1 MIIRLSEIS
10 MLKMSVKPP
19 QSVVDAD
26 YCVIKD
32 GTVHQYVGIGW
43 VEVRTATQD
52 DYDNIPQVL
61 TPHCSQCRHYEC
73 LTNSTM
79 YCHKLQK
86 RITARKKPCKNYEE
100 R

>member
-73 LTNSTM
+73 LSNATM
-79 YCHKLQK
+79 SVTSC
-86 RITARKKPCKNYEE
+86 RNE
-100 R
+100 

>member
-10 MLKMSVKPP
+10 MIKMSVKPP
-19 QSVVDAD
+19 QYVVDAD

-61 TPHCSQCRHYEC
+61 TPHCSQCKHYESFE
-73 LTNSTM
+73 NATM
-79 YCHKLQK
+79 YCYKLQK
-86 RITARKKPCKNYEE
+86 RITARKQPCKNYEE